1 MKNPFCQIFEY
12 ELKKKLSERAKSYSD
27 EIRLLLNCFK
37 FYDLEYI
44 GIIDK
49 IHWVRG
55 ILKTGLTGFN
65 EDDLLSIFS
74 YYDINNSGIIDYK
87 NFSFYLYGKEPL
99 HPLPKLSNN
108 NVFEPDKNIKSFN
121 LNYNESNKDETT
133 YSSIIMK
140 FKNGINTNNGVTFFN
155 FVKKLKLYENNGIIK
170 VGDLIQI
177 FEEMQLDFNE
187 NEIIEFFNTLNLN
200 KMNYIFTNDIIDAI
214 KVEMSQERIKIILN
228 KFYLIDMNGTGR
240 INVSYLKYIF
250 KNNCRYHPDVSQGI
264 NSEETINNQ
273 FCQTL
278 DIFLN
283 LNNIINDTITKEQ
296 FINYFS
302 IISASIPNDIYF
314 NNIINSIFNL
324 SGIYN
329 DNDNNNRYSTN
340 NRISNY
346 LMNSYIKNSN
356 IRNRNNQEKRRFI
369 SKSLSSPEIISQ
381 DNPPK
386 SYINN
391 NNSNKIWNNISQN
404 NFYNGSDD
412 EVENIRYHQSKE
424 NKNDFN
430 KNLNSISDPYYRPR
444 ITPGKK
450 GRKIFKQ
457 IIYNPITN
465 QLLFDNHNQNND
477 NNIYIKNRK
486 NESLIKSPV
495 TRYKNNIFIFN
506 EDKYKRQLLLE
517 IFNKFRNEIISKGE
531 KSIFIIQKLLPELNM
546 DNNKNLI
553 SFDNLCF
560 LCQKLQIRNIN
571 DNELKKIFEFFD
583 KDNIGYINYDD
594 LFKNLVGFM
603 GRERQNTVRRLY
615 DSLNKDQNGNIFSLD
630 LKTCFNASKYNEI
643 FGCNKTKEEIYYD
656 FIDNF
661 EIFLNYR
668 NKLYKED
675 ISAKISYNDFLR
687 FFGQISMYINNDETF
702 EKYINSC
709 WIGNLIKYGNSKHI
723 YSFRNYNRYS

>member
-12 ELKKKLSERAKSYSD
+12 ELKKKLSERAKSYPD

-74 YYDINNSGIIDYK
+74 YYDINNSGIINYK
-87 NFSFYLYGKEPL
+87 NFSYYLYGKESL
-99 HPLPKLSNN
+99 NPLPKLSNN
-108 NVFEPDKNIKSFN
+108 NVFEPDNNIKNYN
-121 LNYNESNKDETT
+121 LNYNESNKDKDV
-133 YSSIIMK
+133 YSSLITK
-140 FKNGINTNNGVTFFN
+140 FKNGINTNNGVTFLN

-187 NEIIEFFNTLNLN
+187 NEIVDFFNALDLN
-200 KMNYIFTNDIIDAI
+200 KMNYIFTNDIIDSI
-214 KVEMSQERIKIILN
+214 KVEISEERRKNILN
-228 KFYLIDMNGTGR
+228 KFYLIDINGTGR

-250 KNNCRYHPDVSQGI
+250 KNNCKYHPDISQGI
-264 NSEETINNQ
+264 KSEETISNQ
-273 FCQTL
+273 FCQSL
-278 DIFLN
+278 DIFLRI
-283 LNNIINDTITKEQ
+283 NNIINDTITKDQ

-302 IISASIPNDIYF
+302 VISASIPNDIYF

-324 SGIYN
+324 PGIYN
-329 DNDNNNRYSTN
+329 GNINNNRYSTN

-346 LMNSYIKNSN
+346 IMNSYINNNNS
-356 IRNRNNQEKRRFI
+356 RDRNNQEKRRFI
-369 SKSLSSPEIISQ
+369 SKSLSSPDIISQ
-381 DNPPK
+381 DYTQK
-386 SYINN
+386 SYFNN
-391 NNSNKIWNNISQN
+391 NNNNKIRNNIFQN
-404 NFYNGSDD
+404 DFYNVSVD
-412 EVENIRYHQSKE
+412 EVENIRYNQSKE

-430 KNLNSISDPYYRPR
+430 KNLNSNSDPYYRPR

-465 QLLFDNHNQNND
+465 QLLFDNLNKNN
-477 NNIYIKNRK
+477 NKNRK
-486 NESLIKSPV
+486 NESLTKSPV
-495 TRYKNNIFIFN
+495 TRYKNNIFIIN

-517 IFNKFRNEIISKGE
+517 LFNKLRNEIISKGD
-531 KSIFIIQKLLPELNM
+531 KSIFIVQKLLPELNM

-560 LCQKLQIRNIN
+560 LCQKLQIRSIN
-571 DNELKKIFEFFD
+571 DSELKKIFEFFD

-603 GRERQNTVRRLY
+603 GRARQNTVRRLY
-615 DSLNKDQNGNIFSLD
+615 DSLNKDQNGNIFSMD
-630 LKTCFNASKYNEI
+630 LKTCFNASKYNDI
-643 FGCNKTKEEIYYD
+643 FGCNKTKEDIYYD

-675 ISAKISYNDFLR
+675 MSTKISYNDFLR
-687 FFGQISMYINNDETF
+687 FFGQISMYINNDEIF

-709 WIGNLIKYGNSKHI
+709 WIGNLIEFGNSKHI
-723 YSFRNYNRYS
+723 YSLRNYNIYS

>member
-12 ELKKKLSERAKSYSD
+12 ELKKKLSERAKSYPD

-74 YYDINNSGIIDYK
+74 YYDINNSGIINYK
-87 NFSFYLYGKEPL
+87 NFSYYLYGKESL
-99 HPLPKLSNN
+99 NPLPKLSNN
-108 NVFEPDKNIKSFN
+108 NVFEPDNNIKNYN
-121 LNYNESNKDETT
+121 LNYNESNKDKDA
-133 YSSIIMK
+133 YSSLITK

-187 NEIIEFFNTLNLN
+187 NEIVDFFNALDLN
-200 KMNYIFTNDIIDAI
+200 KMNYIFTNDIIDSI
-214 KVEMSQERIKIILN
+214 KVEISEERRKNILN
-228 KFYLIDMNGTGR
+228 KFYLIDINGTGR

-250 KNNCRYHPDVSQGI
+250 KNNCRYHPDISQGI
-264 NSEETINNQ
+264 KSEETISNQ
-273 FCQTL
+273 FCQSL
-278 DIFLN
+278 DIFLSI
-283 LNNIINDTITKEQ
+283 NNIINDTISKDQ

-302 IISASIPNDIYF
+302 VISASIPNDIYF

-324 SGIYN
+324 PGIYN
-329 DNDNNNRYSTN
+329 GNINNNRYSTN

-346 LMNSYIKNSN
+346 IMNSYINNNNS
-356 IRNRNNQEKRRFI
+356 RDRNNQEKRRFI
-369 SKSLSSPEIISQ
+369 SKSLSSPDIISQ
-381 DNPPK
+381 DYTQK
-386 SYINN
+386 SYFNN
-391 NNSNKIWNNISQN
+391 NNNNKIRNNIFQN
-404 NFYNGSDD
+404 DFYNVSVD
-412 EVENIRYHQSKE
+412 EVENIRYNQSKE

-430 KNLNSISDPYYRPR
+430 KNLNSNSDPYYRPR

-465 QLLFDNHNQNND
+465 QLLFDNLNKNN
-477 NNIYIKNRK
+477 NKNRK
-486 NESLIKSPV
+486 NESLTKSPV
-495 TRYKNNIFIFN
+495 TRYKNNIFIIN

-517 IFNKFRNEIISKGE
+517 LFNKLRNEIISKGD
-531 KSIFIIQKLLPELNM
+531 KSIFIVQKLLPELNM

-560 LCQKLQIRNIN
+560 LCQKLQIRSIN
-571 DNELKKIFEFFD
+571 DSELKKIFEFFD

-603 GRERQNTVRRLY
+603 GRARQNTVRRLY
-615 DSLNKDQNGNIFSLD
+615 DSLNKDQNGNIFSMD
-630 LKTCFNASKYNEI
+630 LKTCFNASKYNDI
-643 FGCNKTKEEIYYD
+643 FGCNKTKEDIYYD

-675 ISAKISYNDFLR
+675 MSTKISYNDFLR
-687 FFGQISMYINNDETF
+687 FFGQISMYINNDEIF

-709 WIGNLIKYGNSKHI
+709 WIGNLIEFGNSKHI
-723 YSFRNYNRYS
+723 YSLRNYNIYS

>member
-12 ELKKKLSERAKSYSD
+12 ELKKKLSERAKSYPD

-74 YYDINNSGIIDYK
+74 YYDINNSGIINYK
-87 NFSFYLYGKEPL
+87 NFSYNLYGKESL
-99 HPLPKLSNN
+99 NPLPKLSNN
-108 NVFEPDKNIKSFN
+108 NVFEPDNNIKNYN
-121 LNYNESNKDETT
+121 LNYNESNKDKDA
-133 YSSIIMK
+133 YSSLITK

-187 NEIIEFFNTLNLN
+187 NEIVDFFNALDLN
-200 KMNYIFTNDIIDAI
+200 KMNYIFTNDIIDSI
-214 KVEMSQERIKIILN
+214 KVEISEERRKNILN
-228 KFYLIDMNGTGR
+228 KFYLIDINGTGR

-250 KNNCRYHPDVSQGI
+250 KNNCRYHPDISQGI
-264 NSEETINNQ
+264 KSEETISNQ
-273 FCQTL
+273 FCQSL
-278 DIFLN
+278 DIFLSI
-283 LNNIINDTITKEQ
+283 NNIINDTITKDQ

-302 IISASIPNDIYF
+302 VISASIPNDIYF

-324 SGIYN
+324 PGIYN
-329 DNDNNNRYSTN
+329 GNINNNRYSTN

-346 LMNSYIKNSN
+346 IMNSYINNNNS
-356 IRNRNNQEKRRFI
+356 RDRNNQEKRRFI
-369 SKSLSSPEIISQ
+369 SKSLSSPDIISQ
-381 DNPPK
+381 DYTQK
-386 SYINN
+386 SYFNN
-391 NNSNKIWNNISQN
+391 NNNNKIRNNIFQN
-404 NFYNGSDD
+404 DFYNVSVD
-412 EVENIRYHQSKE
+412 EVENIRYNQSKE

-430 KNLNSISDPYYRPR
+430 KNLNSNSDPYYRPR

-465 QLLFDNHNQNND
+465 QLLFDNLNKNN
-477 NNIYIKNRK
+477 NKNRK

-495 TRYKNNIFIFN
+495 TRYKNNIFIIN

-517 IFNKFRNEIISKGE
+517 LFNKLRNEIISKGD
-531 KSIFIIQKLLPELNM
+531 KSIFIVQKLLPELNM

-560 LCQKLQIRNIN
+560 LCQKLQIRSIN

-603 GRERQNTVRRLY
+603 GRARQNTVRRLY
-615 DSLNKDQNGNIFSLD
+615 DSLNKDQNGNIFSMD
-630 LKTCFNASKYNEI
+630 LKTCFNASKYNDI
-643 FGCNKTKEEIYYD
+643 FGCNKTKEDIYYD

-675 ISAKISYNDFLR
+675 MSTKISYNDFLR
-687 FFGQISMYINNDETF
+687 FFGQISMYINNDEIF

-709 WIGNLIKYGNSKHI
+709 WIGNLIEFGNSKHI
-723 YSFRNYNRYS
+723 YSLRNYNIYS

>member
-12 ELKKKLSERAKSYSD
+12 ELKKKLSERAKSYPD

-74 YYDINNSGIIDYK
+74 YYDINNSGIINYK
-87 NFSFYLYGKEPL
+87 NFSYYLYGKESL
-99 HPLPKLSNN
+99 NPLPKLSNN
-108 NVFEPDKNIKSFN
+108 NVFEPDNNIKNYN
-121 LNYNESNKDETT
+121 LNYNESNKDKDA
-133 YSSIIMK
+133 YSSLITK

-187 NEIIEFFNTLNLN
+187 NEIVDFFNALDLN
-200 KMNYIFTNDIIDAI
+200 KMNYIFTNDIIDSI
-214 KVEMSQERIKIILN
+214 KVEISEERRKNILN
-228 KFYLIDMNGTGR
+228 KFYLIDINGTGR

-250 KNNCRYHPDVSQGI
+250 KNNCRYHPDISQGI
-264 NSEETINNQ
+264 KSEETISNQ
-273 FCQTL
+273 FCQSL
-278 DIFLN
+278 DIFLSI
-283 LNNIINDTITKEQ
+283 NNIINDTITKDQ

-302 IISASIPNDIYF
+302 VISASIPNDIYF

-324 SGIYN
+324 PGIYN
-329 DNDNNNRYSTN
+329 GNINNNRYSTN

-346 LMNSYIKNSN
+346 IMNSYINNNNS
-356 IRNRNNQEKRRFI
+356 RDRNNQEKRRFI
-369 SKSLSSPEIISQ
+369 SKSLSSPDIISQ
-381 DNPPK
+381 DYTQK
-386 SYINN
+386 SYFNN
-391 NNSNKIWNNISQN
+391 NNNNKIRNNIFQN
-404 NFYNGSDD
+404 DFYNVSVD
-412 EVENIRYHQSKE
+412 EVENIRYNQSKE

-430 KNLNSISDPYYRPR
+430 KNLNSNSDPYYRPR

-465 QLLFDNHNQNND
+465 QLLFDNLNKNN
-477 NNIYIKNRK
+477 NKNRK

-495 TRYKNNIFIFN
+495 TRYKNNIFIIN

-517 IFNKFRNEIISKGE
+517 LFNKLRNEIISKGD
-531 KSIFIIQKLLPELNM
+531 KSIFIVQKLLPELNM

-560 LCQKLQIRNIN
+560 LCQKLQIRSIN

-603 GRERQNTVRRLY
+603 GRARQNTVRKLY
-615 DSLNKDQNGNIFSLD
+615 DSLNKDQNGNIFSMD
-630 LKTCFNASKYNEI
+630 LKTCFNASKYNDI
-643 FGCNKTKEEIYYD
+643 FGCNKTKEDIYYD

-675 ISAKISYNDFLR
+675 MSTKISYNDFLR
-687 FFGQISMYINNDETF
+687 FFGQISMYINNDEIF

-709 WIGNLIKYGNSKHI
+709 WIGNLIEFGNSKHI
-723 YSFRNYNRYS
+723 YSLRNYNIYS

>member
-12 ELKKKLSERAKSYSD
+12 ELKKKLSERAKSYPD

-74 YYDINNSGIIDYK
+74 YYDINNSGIINYK
-87 NFSFYLYGKEPL
+87 NFSYYLYGKESL
-99 HPLPKLSNN
+99 NPLPKLSNN
-108 NVFEPDKNIKSFN
+108 NVFEPDNNIKNYN
-121 LNYNESNKDETT
+121 LNYNESNKDKDV
-133 YSSIIMK
+133 YSSLITK

-187 NEIIEFFNTLNLN
+187 NEIVDFFNALDLN
-200 KMNYIFTNDIIDAI
+200 KMNYIFTNDIIDSI
-214 KVEMSQERIKIILN
+214 KVEISEERRKNILN
-228 KFYLIDMNGTGR
+228 KFYLIDINGTGR

-250 KNNCRYHPDVSQGI
+250 KNNCRYHPDISQGI
-264 NSEETINNQ
+264 KSEETISNQ
-273 FCQTL
+273 FCESL
-278 DIFLN
+278 DIFLSI
-283 LNNIINDTITKEQ
+283 NNIINDTITKDQ

-302 IISASIPNDIYF
+302 VISASIPNDIYF

-324 SGIYN
+324 PGIYN
-329 DNDNNNRYSTN
+329 GNINNNRYSTN

-346 LMNSYIKNSN
+346 IMNSYINNNNSRDRN
-356 IRNRNNQEKRRFI
+356 IQEKRRFI
-369 SKSLSSPEIISQ
+369 SKSLSSPDIISQ
-381 DNPPK
+381 DYTQK
-386 SYINN
+386 SYFNN
-391 NNSNKIWNNISQN
+391 NNNNKIRNNIFQN
-404 NFYNGSDD
+404 DFYNVSVD
-412 EVENIRYHQSKE
+412 EVENIRYNQSKE

-430 KNLNSISDPYYRPR
+430 KNLNSNSDPYYRPR

-465 QLLFDNHNQNND
+465 QLLFDNLNKNN
-477 NNIYIKNRK
+477 NKNRK

-495 TRYKNNIFIFN
+495 TRYKNNIFIIN

-517 IFNKFRNEIISKGE
+517 LFNKLRNEIISKGD
-531 KSIFIIQKLLPELNM
+531 KSIFIVQKLLPELNM

-560 LCQKLQIRNIN
+560 LCQKLQIRSIN

-603 GRERQNTVRRLY
+603 GRARQNTVRRLY
-615 DSLNKDQNGNIFSLD
+615 DSLNKDQNGNIFSMD
-630 LKTCFNASKYNEI
+630 LKTCFNASKYNDI
-643 FGCNKTKEEIYYD
+643 FGCNKTKEDIYYD

-675 ISAKISYNDFLR
+675 MSTKISYNDFLR
-687 FFGQISMYINNDETF
+687 FFGQISMYINNDEIF

-709 WIGNLIKYGNSKHI
+709 WIGNLIEFGNSKHI
-723 YSFRNYNRYS
+723 YSLRNYNIYS

>member
-12 ELKKKLSERAKSYSD
+12 ELKKKLSERAKSYPD

-74 YYDINNSGIIDYK
+74 YYDINNSGIINYK
-87 NFSFYLYGKEPL
+87 NFSYYLYGKESL
-99 HPLPKLSNN
+99 NPLPKLSNN
-108 NVFEPDKNIKSFN
+108 NVFEPDNNIKNYN
-121 LNYNESNKDETT
+121 LNYNESNKDKDV
-133 YSSIIMK
+133 YSSLITK

-187 NEIIEFFNTLNLN
+187 NEIVDFFNALDLN
-200 KMNYIFTNDIIDAI
+200 KMNYIFTNDIIDSI
-214 KVEMSQERIKIILN
+214 KVEISEERRKNILN
-228 KFYLIDMNGTGR
+228 KFYLIDINGTGR

-250 KNNCRYHPDVSQGI
+250 KNNCRYHPDISQGI
-264 NSEETINNQ
+264 KSEETISNQ
-273 FCQTL
+273 FCESL
-278 DIFLN
+278 DIFLSI
-283 LNNIINDTITKEQ
+283 NNIINDTITKDQ

-302 IISASIPNDIYF
+302 VISASIPNDIYF

-324 SGIYN
+324 PGIYN
-329 DNDNNNRYSTN
+329 GNINNNRYSTN

-346 LMNSYIKNSN
+346 IMNSYINNNNSRDRN
-356 IRNRNNQEKRRFI
+356 IQEKRRFI
-369 SKSLSSPEIISQ
+369 SKSLSSPDIISQ
-381 DNPPK
+381 DYTQK
-386 SYINN
+386 SYFNN
-391 NNSNKIWNNISQN
+391 NNNNKIRNNIFQN
-404 NFYNGSDD
+404 DFYNVSVD
-412 EVENIRYHQSKE
+412 EVENIRYNQSKE

-430 KNLNSISDPYYRPR
+430 KNLNSNSDPYYRPR

-465 QLLFDNHNQNND
+465 QLLFDNLNKNN
-477 NNIYIKNRK
+477 NKNRK
-486 NESLIKSPV
+486 NESLTKSPV
-495 TRYKNNIFIFN
+495 TRYKNNIFIIN

-517 IFNKFRNEIISKGE
+517 LFNKLRNEIISKGD
-531 KSIFIIQKLLPELNM
+531 KSIFIVQKLLPELNM

-560 LCQKLQIRNIN
+560 LCQKLQIRSIN

-603 GRERQNTVRRLY
+603 GRARQNTVRRLY
-615 DSLNKDQNGNIFSLD
+615 DSLNKDQNGNIFSMD
-630 LKTCFNASKYNEI
+630 LKTCFNASKYNDI
-643 FGCNKTKEEIYYD
+643 FGCNKTKEDIYYD

-675 ISAKISYNDFLR
+675 MSTKISYNDFLR
-687 FFGQISMYINNDETF
+687 FFGQISMYINNDEIF

-709 WIGNLIKYGNSKHI
+709 WIGNLIEFGNSKHI
-723 YSFRNYNRYS
+723 YSLRNYNIYS

>member
-12 ELKKKLSERAKSYSD
+12 ELKRKLSERAKSYSD
-27 EIRLLLNCFK
+27 EIRLLLNSFK

-44 GIIDK
+44 GIIDRFN
-49 IHWVRG
+49 WVRG

-65 EDDLLSIFS
+65 EDDLLTIFS
-74 YYDINNSGIIDYK
+74 YYDINNSGIIDYN
-87 NFSFYLYGKEPL
+87 NFSNYLYGKESL
-99 HPLPKLSNN
+99 KPLPKLSNN
-108 NVFEPDKNIKSFN
+108 NVFESNNNIRNYNLNNNESDKDKNI
-121 LNYNESNKDETT
+121 
-133 YSSIIMK
+133 YSSIITK

-155 FVKKLKLYENNGIIK
+155 FIKELKLYENNGIIK

-187 NEIIEFFNTLNLN
+187 NEIIDFFNALDLN
-200 KMNYIFTNDIIDAI
+200 KMNYLFTSDIISAI
-214 KVEMSQERIKIILN
+214 KIEISQERIKNILN
-228 KFYLIDMNGTGR
+228 KFYLIDMNDTGR
-240 INVSYLKYIF
+240 INVSYLKYIL

-264 NSEETINNQ
+264 KSEETIYNQ

-283 LNNIINDTITKEQ
+283 INNINNDIITKDQ

-302 IISASIPNDIYF
+302 GISASIPNDIYF
-314 NNIINSIFNL
+314 NNIINSIFNM
-324 SGIYN
+324 SGIYY
-329 DNDNNNRYSTN
+329 DKANNNRYSTN
-340 NRISNY
+340 NKISNY
-346 LMNSYIKNSN
+346 MMNSYINNSN
-356 IRNRNNQEKRRFI
+356 TRNRNNQEKRRFI
-369 SKSLSSPEIISQ
+369 SKSLSSPQIICQ
-381 DNPPK
+381 DYTQK

-391 NNSNKIWNNISQN
+391 NNNKIRNNIIQN
-404 NFYNGSDD
+404 DFYNGSG
-412 EVENIRYHQSKE
+412 EEFENMRRYNQNKE
-424 NKNDFN
+424 NKINAN
-430 KNLNSISDPYYRPR
+430 NNLNSISDPYYRPR

-465 QLLFDNHNQNND
+465 QLLFDNLNLNND
-477 NNIYIKNRK
+477 NNKDNKTRIYETLVN
-486 NESLIKSPV
+486 SPV

-506 EDKYKRQLLLE
+506 EDKYKRQILLE
-517 IFNKFRNEIISKGE
+517 LFNKLRNEIISKGE

-560 LCQKLQIRNIN
+560 LCQKLQIRSIN

-603 GRERQNTVRRLY
+603 GRARQNIVRRLY
-615 DSLNKDQNGNIFSLD
+615 DSLNKDQNGNIFSMD
-630 LKTCFNASKYNEI
+630 LKICFNASKYNDI
-643 FGCNKTKEEIYYD
+643 FGSNKTKEELYYD
-656 FIDNF
+656 FNDNF

-668 NKLYKED
+668 NKLYNED
-675 ISAKISYNDFLR
+675 MSTKISYNDFLR

-709 WIGNLIKYGNSKHI
+709 WNGNLNEYGNSKHI
-723 YSFRNYNRYS
+723 YSYRNYYRYS